1 MLILSRVSYLLFAVA
16 VMTVGQSPSTCAQTA
31 IARKDVV
38 SGPANAT
45 TDPDDALGESPA
57 ADFLTAPPATSPQR
71 PATLTPEPTSATSF
85 EKLIQLQSLT
95 RKIIL
100 QSTPAVVAIDQTGS
114 GVVVSPDGIVLTA
127 SHVTRIANR
136 KVSVAFSD
144 GRIVQGI
151 TLGSNLASD
160 TGAIQLMGAGPFAYV
175 PVQDS
180 QSAAPG
186 AWCITMGYPL
196 SFPRGKPATGRLG
209 RLLSREASGK
219 LVTDCTIMGG
229 DSGGPLLNLD
239 GKVIA
244 ISSSVKLGIDQN
256 LFIPSEQFIRDWKN
270 IAMSIDRNGS
280 QLLTASKSDD
290 LKSSDRVQTSDRLKT
305 TKNVQTSDLAK
316 PRDTASTPAIESTP
330 AAKPKQGFKVTKRAQ
345 TQRSQRP
352 QGKAY
357 FGINAETDRNFVRIR
372 AVHRQSPAERAGIQ
386 PNDVIVALDDS
397 RIASFSQIVK
407 ALKKRSPGDV
417 TSVVINRYGS
427 LFTLRV
433 TLGGVALK

>member
-1 MLILSRVSYLLFAVA
+1 MLILSRVSYLLFVVA
-16 VMTVGQSPSTCAQTA
+16 VMTVAQSPSTCAQTA
-31 IARKDVV
+31 IAREDVV

-186 AWCITMGYPL
+186 SWCITMGYPL
-196 SFPRGKPATGRLG
+196 SFPRGKPAAGRLG

-256 LFIPSEQFIRDWKN
+256 LFIPSEQFIKDWQN
-270 IAMSIDRNGS
+270 IAMSIDRNGPQS
-280 QLLTASKSDD
+280 LTTEPPNAAATREPQEPVENITPNQNILPDAD
-290 LKSSDRVQTSDRLKT
+290 QPNPNQPNQPNQGFRI
-305 TKNVQTSDLAK
+305 TKRPPAKPSLAK
-316 PRDTASTPAIESTP
+316 PSL
-330 AAKPKQGFKVTKRAQ
+330 AK
-345 TQRSQRP
+345 RS

-357 FGINAETDRNFVRIR
+357 LGINAETDRNFVRIR
-372 AVHRQSPAERAGIQ
+372 AVHRQSPAQRAGIQ

-397 RIASFSQIVK
+397 RITSFSQIVK
-407 ALKKRSPGDV
+407 ALKKRSPGDK

-427 LFTLRV
+427 VFRTQV
-433 TLGGVALK
+433 TLGGASAN